1 MKTYPPDFLNVLI
14 LRVCRFHLWYL
25 FESVVSQFV
34 LVAHVHFEQQGAVCS
49 QGRQRRVAEL
59 LAAVRCVLLQAGA
72 VGGQR
77 GHPVVV
83 NPSAVG
89 DVNLCYILPPR
100 GDFHQ
105 EIVIYL

>member
-1 MKTYPPDFLNVLI
+1 M
-14 LRVCRFHLWYL
+14 
-25 FESVVSQFV
+25 
-34 LVAHVHFEQQGAVCS
+34 HFDQQGAVRP

-59 LAAVRCVLLQAGA
+59 LAAVRCVLLQAGT
-72 VGGQR
+72 VGGQG
-77 GHPVVV
+77 GHPMVV

-100 GDFHQ
+100 GDFDQ